1 MQTLNTQKDLGDYEI
16 SEVFFT
22 TPTRG
27 NTWVRQ
33 EPTCVFGSH
42 ETDSFRLGHDV
53 KQLYLESRQW

>member
-22 TPTRG
+22 TPTQG
-27 NTWVRQ
+27 NPWVRQ

-42 ETDSFRLGHDV
+42 ETDSFPPGHDV
-53 KQLYLESRQW
+53 KQLYPVLGQW